1 MRKLQ
6 FRNQQTIAQAV
17 EVRGVGYLTGANI
30 TLRLTPAAADT
41 GIVFIRTDLSP
52 AVHIPARVDQVTGT
66 ARRTTIGR
74 MPRCVT
80 MVEHVLAALAGLRI
94 DNCYVEVNNMEP
106 PGLDGSAG
114 PYVRALLKAG
124 RQRQAARKKVWAVD
138 QSIVVRQPG
147 ATLAI
152 HPSTGSEYRI
162 SYLLDYGLKSPIGM
176 QRHHETITA
185 GSFATDLADCRTYL
199 TDAEAQELQRQGIGK
214 RTRINDLVVFG
225 PRGPIDNTLRFADE
239 PARHKVLDIVGDLA
253 LLGHDVRGHVVA
265 YRSGHP
271 LNVELARRILTEIER
286 AEKPVKQAA

>member
-6 FRNQQTIAQAV
+6 FRNQQTIARAV

-30 TLRLTPAAADT
+30 TLRLVPAAANT
-41 GIVFIRTDLSP
+41 GIIFVRTDLTP
-52 AVHIPARVDQVTGT
+52 AVHIPARIDQVTGT
-66 ARRTTIGR
+66 SRRTTLGR

-80 MVEHVLAALAGLRI
+80 MVEHVLAACSGLRI
-94 DNCYVEVNNMEP
+94 DNCYVEVNNLEP

-124 RQRQAARKKVWAVD
+124 RQLQSARKTIWAVD
-138 QSIVVRQPG
+138 QSLLVRQPG

-152 HPSTGSEYRI
+152 HPPVTREYRI
-162 SYLLDYGLKSPIGM
+162 SYLLDYGLNSPIGM
-176 QRHHETITA
+176 QRHHQTVTTR
-185 GSFATDLADCRTYL
+185 SFTSDLADCRTYL
-199 TDAEAQELQRQGIGK
+199 TEAEAQELQRQGIGQ

-225 PRGPIDNTLRFADE
+225 PHGPIDNTLRFADE

-271 LNVELARRILTEIER
+271 LNVALARRILSAIE
-286 AEKPVKQAA
+286 AVEKPAKQAA